1 MNIVKEIKQRKAKKW
16 ERQDRVGREEMR
28 ERELS
33 SSACICLSLT
43 CGNIWFLECHSILG
57 SLQRHGHHCHD
68 QTFRGG
74 RERKGWVR
82 ERERW
87 REKVVVRVSD
97 VETVKKRWSV
107 KTMIDYL
114 PRTWHHR
121 CWEHIAKLTGNAHSS
136 EHLTELIVRSD
147 LSIPYSSSETSISQ
161 TDWKVSY
168 SAAVTLMC
176 VLCVIW
182 VESF

>member
-1 MNIVKEIKQRKAKKW
+1 
-16 ERQDRVGREEMR
+16 MR
-28 ERELS
+28 ERERESYPLQLVFPS
-33 SSACICLSLT
+33 PLPVATSGFWNAIL
-43 CGNIWFLECHSILG
+43 FLAVS
-57 SLQRHGHHCHD
+57 
-68 QTFRGG
+68 RGMVTTAMIRPSGEVG
-74 RERKGWVR
+74 RGRDGW

-87 REKVVVRVSD
+87 REEVVVRVSD

-107 KTMIDYL
+107 KTMIDCL

-176 VLCVIW
+176 VLCMIW

>member
-1 MNIVKEIKQRKAKKW
+1 MVETRRSGTRRN
-16 ERQDRVGREEMR
+16 ERERVILFSLYLPLPYLWQHLVSGMPFYSWQSPEAWSPLPWSDLQGREGEEGM
-28 ERELS
+28 
-33 SSACICLSLT
+33 
-43 CGNIWFLECHSILG
+43 G
-57 SLQRHGHHCHD
+57 
-68 QTFRGG
+68 
-74 RERKGWVR
+74 

-107 KTMIDYL
+107 KTMIDCL

-182 VESF
+182 VESFDHYRQT